1 MYVEDE
7 RSKFNK
13 YQTCGLMVLEKN
25 VKQLQMLDVNQD
37 IWNDNISVLGKI
49 NFIEFMGKGC
59 EAVKILMQQ
68 LLMPFHTSTWK
79 MLHIYC

>member
-1 MYVEDE
+1 
-7 RSKFNK
+7 
-13 YQTCGLMVLEKN
+13 
-25 VKQLQMLDVNQD
+25 MLDVNQD
-37 IWNDNISVLGKI
+37 VWNDNISVLGKI

-68 LLMPFHTSTWK
+68 LLMPFHASTWK